1 MNYNRVYDFGQHSV
15 DALDET
21 HPVLNAIQDAIK
33 RRGLHAI
40 RQYVAPAMREGEE
53 QIGYIKFTIDRVG
66 GSVDSCDPSVPHRGD
81 FTIVTLLVYS
91 KIGDL
96 LMVAP
101 GVSKRSIVD
110 RQDSPLSAIYTA
122 AFRAAKYV
130 DDLLTFGF
138 TSDEWSER

>member
-1 MNYNRVYDFGQHSV
+1 MNHNRVYDFGQHSV
-15 DALDET
+15 DALDT
-21 HPVLNAIQDAIK
+21 DHPVLTAIQDAVK
-33 RRGLHAI
+33 RRGLHVI

-66 GSVDSCDPSVPHRGD
+66 GSVDSCDPSVQHRGD
-81 FTIVTLLVYS
+81 FTIVTLLVYNVL
-91 KIGDL
+91 GDL
-96 LMVAP
+96 MMVAP

-110 RQDSPLSAIYTA
+110 RRDNPMSAMYTA
-122 AFRAAKYV
+122 AFRAAKYA